1 MLAAFITTILYS
13 CSAICGRRVAHY
25 VDGTEANLVRLLYV
39 SILLGVGS
47 WLCRSFFS
55 AAAFPWLFASGC
67 VGFGMGDLAMFHAYP
82 RLGTRRTMLM
92 TQCLAAP
99 FGALIEFFWLH
110 HAPTAAQAGSGTLI
124 LFGVSLALV
133 PAKGEG
139 QPIHGLFAGACF
151 GTLAALGQ
159 GGGAVMSRKAY
170 EIARAAGQEF
180 HGVRD
185 GLGIALQRVL
195 GGITVSALFFLYLK
209 LAHKP
214 FATRKADWRSAWPW
228 LLVTGLCGP
237 ALGVTCFQWA
247 LMTEKTSIV
256 LPIVATTPLAVMPLA
271 HYLEGDRIT
280 WRTTAGGVIAVAGV
294 VRLMLAK

>member
-13 CSAICGRRVAHY
+13 ISAICGRRVAHY
-25 VDGTEANLVRLLYV
+25 VDGTEANLVRLIYV
-39 SILLGVGS
+39 FVLLGLGT
-47 WLCRSFFS
+47 WLLHPFFS

-67 VGFGMGDLAMFHAYP
+67 VGFGMGDLAMFQAYP
-82 RLGTRRTMLM
+82 RLGTRRTMLV

-99 FGALIEFFWLH
+99 FGALTEYVWLH
-110 HAPTAAQAGSGTLI
+110 HAPTWTQAGFGALI
-124 LFGVSLALV
+124 LIGVGIALV
-133 PAKGEG
+133 PARGDA

-170 EIARAAGQEF
+170 EVASGAGQAF

-185 GLGIALQRVL
+185 GLGIAFQRVL
-195 GGITVSALFFLYLK
+195 GGITVSALFYLYLK

-228 LLVTGLCGP
+228 LLGTGLTGP

-256 LPIVATTPLAVMPLA
+256 LPIISTTPLMVMPLA
-271 HYLEGDRIT
+271 HYIEGDRIT
-280 WRTTAGGVIAVAGV
+280 WRAAAGGVLAVAGV
-294 VRLMLAK
+294 VGLTLAR